1 MTRTL
6 LVALALL
13 GALASPASA
22 VAPPGLRWMI
32 THDGDRIAAIPV
44 NSDVAT
50 SDRVEGNVL
59 AVDPQHGSFLLGTD
73 AGMLAL
79 WADPTDLAELQVGQI
94 LEVEV
99 VDDESPNYP
108 MTRGI

>member
-32 THDGDRIAAIPV
+32 THANDRIAAIPV
-44 NSDVAT
+44 NGDAAT
-50 SDRVEGNVL
+50 ADRVQGKVL
-59 AVDPQHGSFLLGTD
+59 AVDPQHVRFLLGT
-73 AGMLAL
+73 AL
-79 WADPTDLAELQVGQI
+79 WLTPQI
-94 LEVEV
+94 SLNCR
-99 VDDESPNYP
+99 SARSSKSKWLTTNRLT
-108 MTRGI
+108 TR

>member
-32 THDGDRIAAIPV
+32 THANDRIAAIPV
-44 NSDVAT
+44 NGDAAT
-50 SDRVEGNVL
+50 ADRVQGKVL
-59 AVDPQHGSFLLGTD
+59 AVDPQHVRFLLGTD
-73 AGMLAL
+73 ALMIAL
-79 WADPTDLAELQVGQI
+79 RADPTDLAELQVG
-94 LEVEV
+94 
-99 VDDESPNYP
+99 
-108 MTRGI
+108 